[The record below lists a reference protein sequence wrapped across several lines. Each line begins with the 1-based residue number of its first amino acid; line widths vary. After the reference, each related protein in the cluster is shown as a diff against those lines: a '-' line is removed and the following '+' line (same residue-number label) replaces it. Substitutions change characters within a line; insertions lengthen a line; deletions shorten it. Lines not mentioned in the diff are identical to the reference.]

1 MEKQFDLIL
10 TNRWKATLL
19 VVVVLVLFLVGLAGA
34 AALFK
39 LAHWLGIGMALLLLA
54 GLVFLP
60 EIVARKFSAEYAV
73 ARFDDAGLTVEFGTP
88 GSVRRIE
95 FADMS
100 SYHFDLNNDVHV
112 QPSHGPALV
121 IHLNPKIHPQGLGPL
136 WNFRQ
141 HLDWAVADY
150 QRRQPA
156 TQLISKR
163 GFFVR
168 PVATRWLLLGGA
180 LLAWQVGHIAY
191 LPTASEGQWGMLVL
205 TGLLWTGYALTW
217 RHHRQEA

>member
-19 VVVVLVLFLVGLAGA
+19 IVGVLVLFLLGLAGA
-34 AALFK
+34 AALFDR
-39 LAHWLGIGMALLLLA
+39 AHWLGIGMALLLLA

-60 EIVARKFSAEYAV
+60 EIVARKFSTEHAV
-73 ARFDDAGLTVEFGTP
+73 ARFDDEGLTVDFGP
-88 GSVRRIE
+88 HRPARRIE
-95 FADMS
+95 FADMA

-112 QPSHGPALV
+112 QPRHGPALV
-121 IHLNPKIHPQGLGPL
+121 LHLNPKIHPQGLGPL
-136 WNFRQ
+136 WELRQ
-141 HLDWAVADY
+141 HLAWAVADY

-156 TQLISKR
+156 AQPIRRR

-168 PVATRWLLLGGA
+168 PAGTRGLLLGGV
-180 LLAWQVGHIAY
+180 LLAWQAWQIRH